1 MTYYGT
7 TSKLKKKK
15 KKGATQVQGSTVPL
29 CIPEWRETQRYSHP
43 PKANLFS
50 RIHKVLSVLGRAGE
64 ARQTLTINKLLYYF
78 NHISPLLLLESPKLA
93 ENETKLICFKLNK
106 VEQRQETHTLALNST
121 SNSVHQ
127 RSA

>member
-1 MTYYGT
+1 M
-7 TSKLKKKK
+7 
-15 KKGATQVQGSTVPL
+15 
-29 CIPEWRETQRYSHP
+29 
-43 PKANLFS
+43 
-50 RIHKVLSVLGRAGE
+50 LSVLGRVGE

-106 VEQRQETHTLALNST
+106 VEQRQETHTLVLNST
-121 SNSVHQ
+121 SNSVHL